1 MAEERDYKEDYLRAI
16 ASRENERKKNRKDV
30 ELARKAGREETVL
43 AMLPLF
49 DDLER
54 AEAAPLDQE
63 GIGAIRRK
71 ARSTLAIIDVQAIE
85 STVGKPFAPASME
98 AVAKVPTKTLMAGH
112 VAAELARGYKLGDRL
127 LRPAQ
132 VVVAEDEPVE

>member
-1 MAEERDYKEDYLRAI
+1 MTEERDYKEDYLRELA
-16 ASRENERKKNRKDV
+16 ARENERKKIRKDV
-30 ELARKAGREETVL
+30 ELAREAGRKETVL

-63 GIGAIRRK
+63 GISAIRRK
-71 ARSTLAIIDVQAIE
+71 ARSTLAIIDIQPIE
-85 STVGKPFAPASME
+85 STVGKPFAAGTME
-98 AVAKVPTKTLMAGH
+98 AVAKVPTKALAAGH
-112 VAAELARGYKLGDRL
+112 VAAEVARGYKLGDRL

-132 VVVAEDEPVE
+132 VVVAEDEPGE